1 MPAWLLG
8 LVSHWSIKAVLI
20 IVFIALFIGSY
31 FLTYNIANG
40 NGYSKGYAQSLKD
53 NPPNVYQG
61 ATTVNQQPC
70 PSPTVY
76 GLSLGKLG
84 LGLIFKK

>member
-1 MPAWLLG
+1 MQAWFLG
-8 LVSHWSIKAVLI
+8 LISHWSVKAILVI
-20 IVFIALFIGSY
+20 FFIGLFIGSY

-53 NPPNVYQG
+53 NPPNVYEG
-61 ATTVNQQPC
+61 TTTVNQQPC
-70 PSPTVY
+70 SAPNVY

-84 LGLIFKK
+84 LGIIFKK